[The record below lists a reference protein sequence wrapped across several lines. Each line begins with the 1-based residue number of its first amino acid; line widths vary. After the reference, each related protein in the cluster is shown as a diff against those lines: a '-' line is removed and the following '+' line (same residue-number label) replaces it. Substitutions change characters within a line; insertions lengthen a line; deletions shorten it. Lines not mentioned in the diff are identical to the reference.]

1 MTPNGYVLLA
11 DDNETDAEL
20 TTRAL
25 ELGGVS
31 RNIVWVQDGE
41 AALDYLLRKGQ
52 YAQRPAGLPQLML
65 LDLHMPKIDGLE
77 VLSRIKSDPHLRPIP
92 VVIMSSSDQEI
103 DMTNINPPPRGPAP
117 RTNTT
122 YYVIGAIVVI
132 VVIAV
137 IFFMGRTPDTA
148 TDTTTTAPTTE
159 APATGTEPATPPA
172 EPATP
177 PAGDTT
183 TQ

>member
-11 DDNETDAEL
+11 DDNEIDAEL

-103 DMTNINPPPRGPAP
+103 DMTRSYERLANS
-117 RTNTT
+117 
-122 YYVIGAIVVI
+122 YIVKPVD
-132 VVIAV
+132 
-137 IFFMGRTPDTA
+137 FKQF
-148 TDTTTTAPTTE
+148 TE
-159 APATGTEPATPPA
+159 QVSILGQYWMKVNKALG
-172 EPATP
+172 
-177 PAGDTT
+177 
-183 TQ
+183 